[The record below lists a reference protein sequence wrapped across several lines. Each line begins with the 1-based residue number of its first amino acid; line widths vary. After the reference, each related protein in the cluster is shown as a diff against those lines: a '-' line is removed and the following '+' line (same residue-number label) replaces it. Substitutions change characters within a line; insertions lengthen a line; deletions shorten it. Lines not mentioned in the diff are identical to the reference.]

1 MSGSAPGPVAKKD
14 KTTGKINRRPPR
26 SKTPLPLPAPRNPLL
41 LTLEKKILAVDQKET
56 TQLILK
62 PKSTL
67 QKYLPHAETTWTDT
81 SKVTLVEF
89 FDAYQEAMKKY
100 VDWQIASASGT
111 IQMVKEEGKVRDAIL
126 RNAIETLDYNFRQA
140 KSRFKTYCWNETP

>member
-1 MSGSAPGPVAKKD
+1 MPGCAPGPVAKKA
-14 KTTGKINRRPPR
+14 KTTGKITRRPPR
-26 SKTPLPLPAPRNPLL
+26 SKTPLPLPAPRKPLL
-41 LTLEKKILAVDQKET
+41 LTWEKKILAVDQKET

-67 QKYLPHAETTWTDT
+67 QKYLPHAETSWTDT
-81 SKVTLVEF
+81 SKVSLVEF

-111 IQMVKEEGKVRDAIL
+111 IQMVKEEGQVRDAIL
-126 RNAIETLDYNFRQA
+126 RNAIETLDYNFRRSQ
-140 KSRFKTYCWNETP
+140 EQIQHLLLE